1 MRLFSSISLPLR
13 KFRVRL
19 ARTPRQ
25 AAWLLQRIV
34 CSDAGPWA
42 LIDVIWRTIFISLQ
56 YDRWLKRNELTA
68 TDITELRGLLSDLSY
83 QPLISI
89 LMPVYNTDE
98 RWLCQAL
105 DSVKQQIYPH
115 WELCIA
121 DDASTAPHVTSII
134 QQYQQADSRIKL
146 VRRSAQGHIAAASN
160 SALELATGEYVA
172 LLDHDDVIAPDA
184 LLEVARL
191 LNQHPEADMIYSDE
205 DKLDTNG
212 HRLEPFFKPDWSPLL
227 LFNINY
233 ITHFAVMRRQ
243 IVMDVEGFRHAYV
256 GSQDHDLF
264 LRITART
271 NRVFH
276 IPRVLYSWRKA
287 ATSAALSADNKSYAQ
302 NASFRAVEDA
312 IALRDSYATVTPGN
326 YAPFIRVRYPVMD
339 DPLVSLVV
347 LVRSEQD
354 LTAAQAMIGRT
365 EGRRCELIVV
375 TRQAHVRH
383 LQPSGSLHCVIS
395 NSGSQRGMLQA
406 GARAASGAYLLFAD
420 HPIRPVDP
428 DWLTALLEYAQL
440 PYVACVGAKVLSKR
454 HAVMAAGMALGIHK
468 RAEAVGVGIADVP
481 QLIFYLNLKDAIREV
496 SAVSAA
502 CMMVKASTFWQLGG
516 FDDHFSDALYDA
528 DFCLRAGERSLRTVF
543 TPYAR
548 VVTLAGNKANTGSKE
563 ELGLF
568 QQRWHEVI
576 ASDPYYN
583 PHLTRRRQD
592 MRLRTD

>member
-1 MRLFSSISLPLR
+1 MRWLGSISLPLR
-13 KFRVRL
+13 KFSVRL
-19 ARTPRQ
+19 TRTPRQ
-25 AAWLLQRIV
+25 TPRLLQRIV
-34 CSDAGPWA
+34 GSDAGPWA

-56 YDRWLKRNELTA
+56 YDRWLKRNALTA

-105 DSVKQQIYPH
+105 DSVQQQIYPH
-115 WELCIA
+115 WELCVA
-121 DDASTAPHVTSII
+121 DDASTAPHVTAII
-134 QQYQQADSRIKL
+134 QQYQQTDSRIKL
-146 VRRSAQGHIAAASN
+146 VRRPAQGHIAAASN

-172 LLDHDDVIAPDA
+172 LLDHDDVIAADA

-191 LNQHPEADMIYSDE
+191 LNRHPEADMIYSDE
-205 DKLDTNG
+205 DKLDSNG
-212 HRLEPFFKPDWSPLL
+212 HRIEPFFKPDWSPLL

-233 ITHFAVMRRQ
+233 ITHFAVLRRQ
-243 IVMDVEGFRHAYV
+243 LVIDVEGFRHAYV

-264 LRITART
+264 LRVTAQT
-271 NRVFH
+271 DRVFH
-276 IPRVLYSWRKA
+276 IPKVLYSWRKA

-312 IALRDSYATVTPGN
+312 IALRDGYATVTPGN
-326 YAPFIRVRYPVMD
+326 YAPFIRVRYPVMG

-347 LVRSEQD
+347 LVRDEKE
-354 LTAAQAMIGRT
+354 LAAAQAMIDRT
-365 EGRRCELIVV
+365 DGRRCELIVV
-375 TRQAHVRH
+375 TRQAHLRR
-383 LQPSGSLHCVIS
+383 LQPSGSLHIVIS
-395 NSGSQRGMLQA
+395 KSGSRRALLQA
-406 GARAASGAYLLFAD
+406 GARAASGGYLLFAD
-420 HPIRPVDP
+420 HPLRPVDP

-440 PYVACVGAKVLSKR
+440 PDVGCVGAKVLSKR
-454 HAVMAAGMALGIHK
+454 HAVMAAGMALGIDE

-502 CMMVKASTFWQLGG
+502 CMMVKAATFWQLGG
-516 FDDHFSDALYDA
+516 FDHHFSDALYDA
-528 DFCLRAGERSLRTVF
+528 DFCLRAGAHSLHTVF
-543 TPYAR
+543 MPYAR
-548 VVTLAGNKANTGSKE
+548 VVTPATNKPSTVSPEALA
-563 ELGLF
+563 LF

-576 ASDPYYN
+576 ASDPFYN